1 MAQNGPL
8 TTITNHIISI
18 LFILSP
24 FILMDGR
31 GTCIAVSA
39 YNVAVGK
46 GVIVGDSVTIPEP
59 FVQEINVSIG
69 DEVSFK

>member
-1 MAQNGPL
+1 M
-8 TTITNHIISI
+8 
-18 LFILSP
+18 
-24 FILMDGR
+24 
-31 GTCIAVSA
+31 AVSA